1 MKREPKGN
9 ALQRIKDANEFL
21 SSATDNLEKG
31 KFKVCVDNAIDAMI
45 AANDAFT
52 IGLIEQLAT
61 SDHGEAIRLHVEAGR
76 KINANQS
83 SILKQM
89 LDLRHQKT
97 YRPVSVSKNLAEES
111 LRKAT
116 KFVRWIEGRIKI

>member
-1 MKREPKGN
+1 MKREPKEN

-21 SSATDNLEKG
+21 SSANDNFEKRR
-31 KFKVCVDNAIDAMI
+31 FKVCVDNAVDAMI

-61 SDHGEAIRLHVEAGR
+61 RNHREAVRLHIEAGR
-76 KINANQS
+76 KISANKS
-83 SILKQM
+83 SLLKKM
-89 LDLRHQKT
+89 LDLRHKKT
-97 YRPVSVSKNLAEES
+97 YRPVSVSKNLAEET

-116 KFVRWIEGRIKI
+116 KFVRWIEEQIKL

>member
-1 MKREPKGN
+1 MKREPKEN

-21 SSATDNLEKG
+21 SSANDNLEKSR
-31 KFKVCVDNAIDAMI
+31 FKVCIDNAVDAMI
-45 AANDAFT
+45 SANDAFT
-52 IGLIEQLAT
+52 IGLIEQVAT
-61 SDHGEAIRLHVEAGR
+61 SDHREAVRLHVEAGR

-83 SILKQM
+83 SVLKQM

-97 YRPVSVSKNLAEES
+97 YRPVSVSKNLAEET

-116 KFVRWIEGRIKI
+116 KFVRWIEGQL